1 MKSHDRTVNHNSLGR
16 EHSLRWRLFT
26 ACSNPDELF
35 PRSCSDD
42 VLVMSGG
49 ASLDE
54 IDGHSVTVIDGD
66 DISTLQL
73 TSPVRG
79 MHVLE
84 DIQADRDSGIVNSGP
99 DAENATTTT
108 GMNDTQLRM
117 ILVKQVL

>member
-1 MKSHDRTVNHNSLGR
+1 
-16 EHSLRWRLFT
+16 
-26 ACSNPDELF
+26 
-35 PRSCSDD
+35 
-42 VLVMSGG
+42 MSGG

-108 GMNDTQLRM
+108 GMSDTQLRM
-117 ILVKQVL
+117 IPIKRVL